1 MRKVVM
7 LTLLGLV
14 ALTILVESRMLEALA
29 IFFLA
34 GIIPGTNITVPY
46 GVMLLLFIELR
57 FFAQEMRL
65 AVDLDADEAFSLHAF
80 KNRSVF
86 AFAATDKGCEEM
98 NFRSFGKFQ

>member
-14 ALTILVESRMLEALA
+14 ALTILVESRVLEALA

-46 GVMLLLFIELR
+46 GVMLLIFVGIAWLVFIRFIVTDIVAKFRQLR
-57 FFAQEMRL
+57 RESLRRKRL
-65 AVDLDADEAFSLHAF
+65 PKRRFS
-80 KNRSVF
+80 
-86 AFAATDKGCEEM
+86 
-98 NFRSFGKFQ
+98 QI